1 MTPTPEDIRLAEE
14 LTECW
19 WLNKEKAQAIIAA
32 HTAPLRERIK
42 GLEERFSE
50 RIDKYMNERVCCS
63 GHDCGCMGIT
73 RLEQFVGEEITLRD
87 ADLRELAEIGRLAV
101 ELARAAQGLDFDAC
115 SAKGEELGKASA
127 AYLAKQESK
136 P

>member
-32 HTAPLRERIK
+32 HTAPLRE
-42 GLEERFSE
+42 
-50 RIDKYMNERVCCS
+50 
-63 GHDCGCMGIT
+63 
-73 RLEQFVGEEITLRD
+73 
-87 ADLRELAEIGRLAV
+87 LAEIGRLAV
-101 ELARAAQGLDFDAC
+101 ELARAAQALDFGTC
-115 SAKGEELGKASA
+115 SAKGDELGKASA